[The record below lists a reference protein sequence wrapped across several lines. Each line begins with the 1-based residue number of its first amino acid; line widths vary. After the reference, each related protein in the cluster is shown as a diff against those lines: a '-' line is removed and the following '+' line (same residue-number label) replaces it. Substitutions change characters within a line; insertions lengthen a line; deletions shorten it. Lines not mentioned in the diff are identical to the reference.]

1 MYHKLT
7 LKVNEKFIFIQN
19 NIDRILKESPFK
31 MNYIIEK
38 SGIKKPTFFRKL
50 REKKFT
56 PEKLL
61 EIAKGVEVKEWHN
74 ETKEEILESFKKAE
88 EDFKNGKRI
97 PGDVFMSRLNQRL
110 AKYRE
115 EEVSGS

>member
-1 MYHKLT
+1 MIADI
-7 LKVNEKFIFIQN
+7 EKFIFIQN

-56 PEKLL
+56 PEELL
-61 EIAKGVEVKEWHN
+61 EIAKAVEVKEWRN
-74 ETKEEILESFKKAE
+74 ETKEEILESLKKAE
-88 EDFKNGKRI
+88 EDFKNGRVYSHEQVMERMRKRI
-97 PGDVFMSRLNQRL
+97 E
-110 AKYRE
+110 AYRNAN
-115 EEVSGS
+115 

>member
-1 MYHKLT
+1 MIADIK
-7 LKVNEKFIFIQN
+7 KFIFIQN

-56 PEKLL
+56 PEELL
-61 EIAKGVEVKEWHN
+61 EIAKAVEVKEWRN

-88 EDFKNGKRI
+88 EDCKNGKGI